1 MWNGRSL
8 QSAPGRLFPEFGCC
22 PPPNRMALLLT
33 TSRRMPRIT
42 CRGLFG
48 AAAVWAA
55 LAGASHG
62 QTYLSNAQYD
72 ALQAQ
77 VQAVVIGASVCDV
90 GLLPAS
96 ARRPATIV
104 AVVDFSGRLFCNSVV
119 RVGQTEPPVL
129 LQELPGWWVGYLDT
143 ADGPVVQDVNG
154 DGEADLV
161 VPAAVSDYE
170 GDRTCVATV
179 PFVYRCGAERC
190 VDASAAAPAFYR
202 ALQQRLAARIRE
214 LEMLPAAAGRGD
226 LPCLAMAAAK
236 AERLQ
241 GANPRAGLRLAEQW
255 MDEADPSRRRKAI
268 WILADILA
276 VTGDPDARARL
287 EALARRGHDYAHV
300 LLWLEQRH
308 RQRPASPW

>member
-1 MWNGRSL
+1 
-8 QSAPGRLFPEFGCC
+8 
-22 PPPNRMALLLT
+22 MALLLT
-33 TSRRMPRIT
+33 TSRRMRRIT
-42 CRGLFG
+42 RRGLFC

-62 QTYLSNAQYD
+62 QTQLSNAQYD

-77 VQAVVIGASVCDV
+77 VQAVVTGASVCDV

-119 RVGQTEPPVL
+119 RVGHTEPPVL

-170 GDRTCVATV
+170 SDRTCVATV
-179 PFVYRCGAERC
+179 PFVYRCGAEQC

-202 ALQQRLAARIRE
+202 AVRQRLAARIRE
-214 LEMLPAAAGRGD
+214 LETLPDADGRAD
-226 LPCLAMAAAK
+226 LPCLAMAAAQ
-236 AERLQ
+236 AARLQ
-241 GANPRAGLRLAEQW
+241 GGNPRAGLQLAEQW
-255 MDEADPSRRRKAI
+255 MDDVDPSRRRKAI